1 MVSPALFEGDRL
13 PLARPNG
20 VIEYR
25 GEQHHYIATHGG
37 QVCPGTRSGDCLAAI
52 RKRGPVAPALLNH
65 TSNSPTGFPIEVPS
79 IECAERR

>member
-25 GEQHHYIATHGG
+25 GEQHHYIATTAARS
-37 QVCPGTRSGDCLAAI
+37 VLEPAPAIVWLPFVSGDQW
-52 RKRGPVAPALLNH
+52 RPPY
-65 TSNSPTGFPIEVPS
+65 
-79 IECAERR
+79 